1 MQGSEKKVSAGFRYG
16 NKSTKKKYGEKNAV
30 QFFSYHAAPTFL
42 NWNAQLGWNLFF
54 FSLQRISA
62 LRKQHYI
69 VSLVNV
75 SSRHMLDN
83 CSEMLANARQM
94 LDKCLTNA

>member
-54 FSLQRISA
+54 FLYKESQLYENNIILFLS
-62 LRKQHYI
+62 
-69 VSLVNV
+69 
-75 SSRHMLDN
+75 
-83 CSEMLANARQM
+83 
-94 LDKCLTNA
+94 